1 MLTAAARAAA
11 MPALCDGARAI
22 SGVARAAGSVESVG
36 ASAAGGAPG
45 SGTDC
50 SGDVSVGRS
59 VGMASE
65 TAFVAV
71 GPADPIGVD
80 AAGGEGLLGDAPWE
94 MRLGRRVEGGR
105 RDGRA

>member
-1 MLTAAARAAA
+1 MVRE
-11 MPALCDGARAI
+11 P
-22 SGVARAAGSVESVG
+22 SVEWRERRDPPRFRRATGSVG

-94 MRLGRRVEGGR
+94 MRHGRRVEGGR